1 MNAPAPVIHEYVVLD
16 KKLEDMSYT
25 NDLIELIV
33 GELKNT
39 EFHEPSLS

>member
-1 MNAPAPVIHEYVVLD
+1 MNTPAPVIHEYVIVE
-16 KKLEDMSYT
+16 KKLENISFT
-25 NDLIELIV
+25 NDLIELII